1 MTSNATLPTDRLES
15 FISSIDG
22 YEPRVVRAHETAF
35 RVFAR
40 FVSRSLDSRYL
51 DRHPTPE
58 LLVDLE
64 NLMATCMLRPA
75 KQVRVVLQEEP
86 TPDGGRRALL
96 TTCMPDQNFIFS
108 IVKLAVESL
117 GLRTYRTFNG
127 VVPIDRDERGS
138 IVTVG
143 KSDTLRESFI
153 WMELDADDIAGRHA
167 QIEHN
172 IAGRLEAA
180 QTLVADFSQ
189 LRALVD
195 TLATDFA
202 DLAVARP
209 ADARLLEDN
218 ARLLRWLANEHFVF
232 LGVRA
237 LGGADLRLGTGRF
250 DDWRGMQIEPDA
262 AAAGLLVAK
271 APHLAVRKSGTE
283 SWVYRAGRT
292 DQIFLQTPPAVG
304 RPSMLLVIEG
314 LFSYQ
319 ALAEPRTTVP
329 LLDRTIDRLYQD
341 LQATKGTHR
350 YRTIRNA
357 FNSLP
362 LEYLFSLPE
371 GDIQHLVEQVLDV
384 DAGHRS
390 QIYITLD
397 ALQHIGFVFVALPRS
412 HYSDEVKSDI
422 RRLLK
427 ARLQASAVDDGVYA
441 GNLESVTFHFFA
453 TGIRLPEGAE
463 EVQNA
468 FIERLKSEIDQLA
481 SPWSDRLFDE
491 LVRRHGNAQARV
503 LHHHYHEAF
512 ASRYREETSIA
523 RAVVDIDL
531 LEAIGVENRFDCDIY
546 QEKADAP
553 LGITRLRMFQR
564 DNLFLSHILPILDNF
579 GLTVIDQ
586 FPTSVHVPGRPE
598 QEIAT
603 YRIGGVQ
610 DMVCDLNSRRN
621 RLRSAIR
628 AVVVGSMSNDPLNR
642 LLLRADI
649 PWPSLVMV
657 LAYQAYARQ
666 LGLPYGQAT
675 VQEALLGHADI
686 VRGLTEM
693 FRAKFDPDVE
703 GLSSTVVDERRLELI
718 DRSRRALLAQLEG
731 VDDLVSDQVLRTL
744 YNLIDATVRTNFYAR
759 NLDRDVHLVLKFDPH
774 KISRMPEPRPYR
786 EIFVFHPAVMGLHL
800 RGGPIARGGIRWSDR
815 LLDFRTEVL
824 GLMSTQN
831 LKNVLIVP
839 RGAKGAFVLRN
850 PAGDLAAR
858 RQSADEMYKI
868 FIGGLLD
875 VTDNLVGGMAQTPKN
890 VLPHDGPDHY
900 LVVAAD
906 KGTAHLSDT
915 ANGLAQMRSFWLGDA
930 FASGGSQGYDHKKE
944 AITSRGAWACVRRHF
959 REMNLDPE
967 RDVIKVAG
975 IGDMSGDV
983 FGNGLLRS
991 RSVKLIAA
999 FDHRHFF
1006 IDPDPDPEASFEARK
1021 RLFLLPRSSWMD
1033 MPPAAL
1039 SEGGGI
1045 YPRGAKSI
1053 KLHAKARAALGIGHA
1068 EPLSGPELVQA
1079 ILKAPVDLLWN
1090 GGIGTYIKASHET
1103 HLDVGDLTND
1113 AVRVDANEVRAKVL
1127 GEGGNLGVTAA
1138 GRVQLAA
1145 CGMRLNTDAVDN
1157 SAGVDLSDH
1166 EVNLKVLFQRARER
1180 GALADN
1186 ERDGLLINMGQEVG
1200 VSVVDNNWLQSRM
1213 LSLDVLRSRRDLA
1226 RFSRSIGF
1234 LAERTPFVRRDAQLP
1249 DERALRLRHAN
1260 GEGLYRPELAFLAS
1274 NAKLDLRQQLS
1285 LYAEAFSTESLQ
1297 AELFAYF
1304 PPSLQARFGDDIRHH
1319 PLGINIVRTMLA
1331 NRIIADAG
1339 VSWLPETALMTGR
1352 NTQEILAAYK
1362 AASALLGAGPIKQTI
1377 DRLEGQLDAA
1387 AEYQVRLRVEDALA
1401 AVTTWMLRRPVPV
1414 DDVFLTAFAAAMKT
1428 RPQISA
1434 AAIEDPLAA
1443 QLATLDSGG
1452 GLAATLGVM
1461 LVIDELLDTALLA
1474 ATSGQSVRRAMM
1486 ALQQVG
1492 QATGLSSLLS
1502 RTALSSSSDELDRPA
1517 RLSIGEQLRLNWVH
1531 LAGGLLADGED
1542 PQAPSEQARAWMDS
1556 IRREL
1561 ALTEAGEQPLCNLV
1575 VVAERISRR
1584 RQALY
1589 GDGGAG
1595 GDHISEV

>member
-15 FISSIDG
+15 FISSIDS

-40 FVSRSLDSRYL
+40 FLSRSLDGRYL

-75 KQVRVVLQEEP
+75 KEVRVVLQEEQAA
-86 TPDGGRRALL
+86 DGGRRALL

-127 VVPIDRDERGS
+127 VVPIARDAAGA

-143 KSDTLRESFI
+143 KADGLRESFI
-153 WMELDADDIAGRHA
+153 WMELDADDIAGRHE
-167 QIEHN
+167 QIERN

-180 QTLVADFSQ
+180 QILVADFAE

-195 TLATDFA
+195 ALATDFA
-202 DLAVARP
+202 GLAARRE
-209 ADARLLEDN
+209 ADAQHDARLLRDN

-232 LGVRA
+232 LGLRA
-237 LGGADLRLGTGRF
+237 LGEGPDLRLGTGRF
-250 DDWRGMQIEPDA
+250 DDWRGMQVTPDA
-262 AAAGLLVAK
+262 AAAAALVAQ

-292 DQIFLQTPPAVG
+292 DQIFLQAPPAAG
-304 RPSMLLVIEG
+304 RPPLLLVIEG

-329 LLDRTIDRLYQD
+329 LLDRTIERLYQD

-371 GDIQHLVEQVLDV
+371 DDIRHLVEQVLDV

-397 ALQHIGFVFVALPRS
+397 ELQHIGFVFVALPRS

-453 TGIRLPEGAE
+453 TGVRLPEGAE
-463 EVQNA
+463 EVQEA

-491 LVRRHGNAQARV
+491 LVRRHGNAQARL

-531 LEAIGVENRFDCDIY
+531 LEAIGQEHRFDCDIY

-610 DMVCDLNSRRN
+610 DMACDLTSRRN

-693 FRAKFDPDVE
+693 FRAKFDPDAL
-703 GLSSTVVDERRLELI
+703 GLQSAIVDERRLELI
-718 DRSRRALLAQLEG
+718 DRSRRALLSQLEG

-759 NLDRDVHLVLKFDPH
+759 DLDRDVHLVLKFDPQ
-774 KISRMPEPRPYR
+774 KIGRMPEPRPYR
-786 EIFVFHPAVMGLHL
+786 EIFVFHPEVMGLHL

-839 RGAKGAFVLRN
+839 RGAKGAFVLRS

-868 FIGGLLD
+868 FIDGLLD

-915 ANGLAQMRSFWLGDA
+915 ANLLAQKRAFWLGDA

-967 RDVIKVAG
+967 RDVIKVVG

-999 FDHRHFF
+999 FDHRNFF
-1006 IDPDPDPEASFEARK
+1006 IDPDPDPEASFLARQ
-1021 RLFLLPRSSWMD
+1021 RLFLLPRSSWTD
-1033 MPPAAL
+1033 VPQEAL

-1053 KLHAKARAALGIGHA
+1053 KLHPRARAALGIAHA
-1068 EPLSGPELVQA
+1068 EALSGPELVQA
-1079 ILKAPVDLLWN
+1079 ILRAPVDLLWN

-1113 AVRVDANEVRAKVL
+1113 AVRVDASEVRAKVL

-1166 EVNLKVLFQRARER
+1166 EVNLKILFQRAGER
-1180 GALADN
+1180 GALAAG
-1186 ERDGLLINMGQEVG
+1186 ERDGLLIELGREVG
-1200 VSVVDNNWLQSRM
+1200 ASVVGNNWLQSRM

-1226 RFSRSIGF
+1226 RFSRSISF

-1249 DERALRLRHAN
+1249 DERALRLRQAN

-1274 NAKLDLRQQLS
+1274 NAKLDLRQELS

-1304 PPSLQARFGDDIRHH
+1304 PPSLRARFEDDIRHH

-1331 NRIIADAG
+1331 NRIVADAG
-1339 VSWLPETALMTGR
+1339 VSWLPETSLMTGR

-1362 AASALLGAGPIKQTI
+1362 AATTLLGAAPIKAAI
-1377 DRLEGQLDAA
+1377 DQLEGNIDAA
-1387 AEYQVRLRVEDALA
+1387 TEYQLRLRVEDALG
-1401 AVTTWMLRRPVPV
+1401 AVTTWMLRRPRPV
-1414 DDVFLTAFAAAMKT
+1414 DDVFLTAFAAAIKT
-1428 RPQISA
+1428 RPQMM
-1434 AAIEDPLAA
+1434 AIDDPLTPQLA
-1443 QLATLDSGG
+1443 QLGQSPAFAPTLQ
-1452 GLAATLGVM
+1452 VM

-1474 ATSGQSVRRAMM
+1474 ASCGQSVRRAMM

-1502 RTALSSSSDELDRPA
+1502 RAPLSSSGDELDRPA
-1517 RLSIGEQLRLNWVH
+1517 RLNVAEQLRLSWVH
-1531 LAGGLLADGED
+1531 LAAGLLADGED
-1542 PQAPSEQARAWMDS
+1542 PQAPSEQARAWMEG

-1575 VVAERISRR
+1575 VAAERIGRR
-1584 RQALY
+1584 RAALF
-1589 GDGGAG
+1589 GDGLVREG
-1595 GDHISEV
+1595 